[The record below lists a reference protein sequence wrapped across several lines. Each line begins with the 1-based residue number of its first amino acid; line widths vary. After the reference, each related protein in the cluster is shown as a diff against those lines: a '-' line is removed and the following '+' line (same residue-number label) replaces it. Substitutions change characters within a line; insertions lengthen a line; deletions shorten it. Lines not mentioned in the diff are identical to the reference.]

1 MVNKK
6 WFAARYHEDLSLD
19 LIKDTIFFYSKLH
32 LQAQHYIVCTL
43 LELLSYSAAILSLK
57 TKVTQLIFYLR
68 FSRHL
73 LTQHRFPT
81 GILFT

>member
-6 WFAARYHEDLSLD
+6 WFAARYHEDLSSD

-32 LQAQHYIVCTL
+32 LQALYYIVCT

-73 LTQHRFPT
+73 LIQHRFST